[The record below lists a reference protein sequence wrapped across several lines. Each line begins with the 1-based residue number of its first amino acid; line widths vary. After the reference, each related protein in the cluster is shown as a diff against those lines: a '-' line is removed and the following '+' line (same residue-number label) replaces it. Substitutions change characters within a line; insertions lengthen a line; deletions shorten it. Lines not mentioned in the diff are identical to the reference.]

1 LPPPTGRPQRQ
12 PWLVAAPQ
20 HPPAAKP
27 GMGGCGVATLLALL
41 LLVPTLIVIAAYVRM
56 RNEGDEQRRRYNDC
70 LALSTT
76 EAPPEV
82 IGQNT
87 GGSSDVARVLQILC
101 G

>member
-1 LPPPTGRPQRQ
+1 LPPPTGRPQGQ
-12 PWLVAAPQ
+12 PSLVAAPQ
-20 HPPAAKP
+20 HPPPAKP
-27 GMGGCGVATLLALL
+27 GMGGCAIATVLALL
-41 LLVPTLIVIAAYVRM
+41 LLVPTLIVIAAYVRV
-56 RNEGDEQRRRYNDC
+56 RNEGDEQRHRYNDC

-76 EAPPEV
+76 EAPEV